1 LDETQLMGVP
11 ANRFRRTVKLEWRDL
26 VWCEVTTHP

>member
-1 LDETQLMGVP
+1 LVPLDETQLMGVP

-26 VWCEVTTHP
+26 V